1 MQFSCILSL
10 SDWAMKSKEEKKKSE
25 SESITFRIPAKLLNE
40 LRQES
45 EKKQVSLNTLTNQI
59 FTDHIVWHTYA
70 KQTGLSYVPKPL
82 ISRTVNELTEEQLS
96 TIAEEAVKDKLKDLA
111 LLIRDEFTASSFL
124 SMTEDWARISDF
136 SYKHEISDGGRIHR
150 FMIQHDL
157 GKNYGFLLKEMY
169 RFALEDLLNKKTEFE
184 MTDNTLV
191 VTVEINTSTI
201 E

>member
-40 LRQES
+40 LHQES

-70 KQTGLSYVPKPL
+70 KRTGLFYVPKQL
-82 ISRTVNELTEEQLS
+82 ISRTVSELTEEQLS
-96 TIAEEAVKDKLKDLA
+96 SIAEEAVKDKLKDLA
-111 LLIRDEFTASSFL
+111 LLIRDEFTAPSFL
-124 SMTEDWARISDF
+124 DMTEDWARISDF
-136 SYKHEISDGGRIHR
+136 SYKSEISDGGRVNR

-169 RFALEDLLNKKTEFE
+169 RFALEDLLHKKTEFE
-184 MTDNTLV
+184 TTDNTLV

>member
-191 VTVEINTSTI
+191 ATVEINTSTI

>member
-1 MQFSCILSL
+1 MR
-10 SDWAMKSKEEKKKSE
+10 SKEKKKSE

-70 KQTGLSYVPKPL
+70 KRTGLFYVPKPL

-96 TIAEEAVKDKLKDLA
+96 SIAEEAVKDKLKDLA

-124 SMTEDWARISDF
+124 DMTEDWARISDF
-136 SYKHEISDGGRIHR
+136 SYKREISDGGRVNR

-169 RFALEDLLNKKTEFE
+169 RFALEDMLHKKTEFE